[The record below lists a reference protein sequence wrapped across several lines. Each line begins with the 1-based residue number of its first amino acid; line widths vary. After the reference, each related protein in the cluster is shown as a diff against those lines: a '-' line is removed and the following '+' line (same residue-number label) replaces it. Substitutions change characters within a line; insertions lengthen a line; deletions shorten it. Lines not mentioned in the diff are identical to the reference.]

1 MANRLQIK
9 GKTIQANQFYK
20 ATLIKEGKYFVYI
33 KSNDSY
39 YYCTDY
45 KIVGAG
51 LLVELENGD
60 RLYVN
65 YEKMQEVGQGRVSA
79 AILEIDAWKEVRINK
94 NIVTALQYFD
104 EKGLRFIRCLDENG
118 NFYKPS
124 MKINFEEEK
133 ELNI

>member
-1 MANRLQIK
+1 MANRLQFK
-9 GKTIQANQFYK
+9 GKTIQSNQFYK
-20 ATLIKEGKYFVYI
+20 AALVKEGEYCIFV

-51 LLVELENGD
+51 LLVRLESGD
-60 RLYVN
+60 CLYIN
-65 YEKMQEVGQGRVSA
+65 TENMQKVGQGRVSA

-104 EKGLRFIRCLDENG
+104 ENGLRFIRCLDENG